1 MNALAP
7 VKSSVSTSAHMIE
20 LLNDTSLAKR
30 IALVFP
36 DIEKV
41 IHQTQI
47 DIVTPDNRD
56 VVGPTILGI
65 KHLQDVLYLFKVK
78 GEALIAQE
86 TNTKK

>member
-1 MNALAP
+1 MNVPTPA
-7 VKSSVSTSAHMIE
+7 KSSVAQSVHMNE
-20 LLNDTSLAKR
+20 LLSDSSLAKR
-30 IALVFP
+30 IAVVFP

-41 IHQTQI
+41 IRQTQL

-56 VVGPTILGI
+56 TVGPTLLGI